1 MVYGRFDYGRR
12 GYVGLLGLLDV
23 TTIEVRLAG
32 LPLLLLDR
40 SAALSMILFETTT
53 LLLVLGQGAVLV
65 VVVVGGSLRD
75 RRRFTSF
82 RRRRGRMPRR
92 R

>member
-23 TTIEVRLAG
+23 TMIEVRLAG

-40 SAALSMILFETTT
+40 FAALSMILFETTT
-53 LLLVLGQGAVLV
+53 VLFVLRPGAVLV
-65 VVVVGGSLRD
+65 IVVGGLLRD